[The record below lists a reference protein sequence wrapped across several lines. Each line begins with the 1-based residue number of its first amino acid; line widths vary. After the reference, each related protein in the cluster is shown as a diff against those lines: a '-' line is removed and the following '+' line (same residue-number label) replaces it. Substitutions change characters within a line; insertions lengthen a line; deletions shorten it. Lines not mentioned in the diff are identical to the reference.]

1 MFFLQKPTNV
11 SFFGCYKIKKVYNT
25 LMEFFRDLIFGVP
38 GSFSGGVAH
47 SVIVLSFVIA
57 MGYILAKIRIK
68 GISLGIT
75 WILFAGIFL
84 GHFGI
89 TLDSGLLSFIKELGL
104 ILFVYSIGIQ
114 VGPGFFSAFKAGGLK
129 LNLIAA
135 GSVLVSVLTTIV
147 IHLVTKLPISTM
159 VGILYGAVTNTP
171 GLGAAQQTYADI
183 TGSGASEI
191 AMGYAVAY
199 PLGVVGA
206 ILTLLILRY
215 ITKVDPKTE
224 EEAATKSAGSAK
236 KSEVIRAVALVTEN
250 KGNGKSIA
258 QISQQLSCKFIISRI
273 RPAGKAETQ
282 LAHPQ
287 TLLHTGDMVLF
298 VTEKQD
304 VSQIVAALGE
314 KSDYVWDIKE
324 PNLISRQILISKNEL
339 QGKTLGELDISKSF
353 EVSITRVNRAGVD
366 LVATP
371 ELQLQI
377 GDKVTIVGSEDSI
390 RQTEKILGNS
400 LKRLNHP
407 NLIPIFVGI
416 LLGCVLGSI
425 PIPLPGVPFP
435 VKLGLA
441 GGPLIVSILIS
452 RFGPGLKI
460 ITYVTDSA
468 NLMLREIGIA
478 LFLASVGLGAGADF
492 VRTIVEQN
500 GFVWIAYG
508 ALITIIPL
516 LVMGLLAKLVF
527 HVNYYTVIG
536 VLSGAN
542 TNPPALAFCNE
553 QTSCDAP
560 AVGYATV
567 YPLAMFLRVIS
578 AQLLMI
584 FFI

>member
-1 MFFLQKPTNV
+1 
-11 SFFGCYKIKKVYNT
+11 
-25 LMEFFRDLIFGVP
+25 MEFFKELIFGVP
-38 GSFSGGVAH
+38 ESFSGGVAH
-47 SVIVLSFVIA
+47 SVIVLSLVIA
-57 MGYILAKIRIK
+57 AGYILAKIKIK

-89 TLDSGLLSFIKELGL
+89 TLDSRLLSFIKEFGL

-114 VGPGFFSAFKAGGLK
+114 VGPGFFSAFRAGGLK

-135 GSVLVSVLTTIV
+135 GSIAVSVITTIV
-147 IHLVTKLPISTM
+147 IHLITKLPISTM

-171 GLGAAQQTYADI
+171 GLGAAQQTYTDI
-183 TGSGASEI
+183 TGTNAPEI

-206 ILTLLILRY
+206 ILTLLLLRY
-215 ITKVDPKTE
+215 LTKINPKEE
-224 EEAATKSAGSAK
+224 EEAATKISGSG
-236 KSEVIRAVALVTEN
+236 SRQEVVRAVALVTED
-250 KGNGKSIA
+250 KGNGKKIFWLTE
-258 QISQQLSCKFIISRI
+258 QLNSKFIISRI
-273 RPAGKAETQ
+273 RPANSDEAVLADGETV
-282 LAHPQ
+282 
-287 TLLHTGDMVLF
+287 LHTGDKVLIVAGKNEKNA
-298 VTEKQD
+298 VTE
-304 VSQIVAALGE
+304 ALLSGTRE
-314 KSDYVWDIKE
+314 INK
-324 PNLISRQILISKNEL
+324 ILISKNEL
-339 QGKTLGELDISKSF
+339 HGKTLAELNIRKNF
-353 EVSITRVNRAGVD
+353 EASITRVNRAGLD
-366 LVATP
+366 LVASP
-371 ELQLQI
+371 DLRLHI
-377 GDKVTIVGSEDSI
+377 GDRVTIVGSEDAISHA
-390 RQTEKILGNS
+390 EHLLGNS
-400 LKRLNHP
+400 LKRLNQP

-452 RFGPGLKI
+452 RFGPDFKI
-460 ITYVTDSA
+460 VTYATASA
-468 NLMLREIGIA
+468 NLMLREVGIA

-492 VRTIVEQN
+492 VKTIVEQN

-508 ALITIIPL
+508 ALITVIPY

-542 TNPPALAFCNE
+542 TNPPALAFSGE

-567 YPLAMFLRVIS
+567 YPLSMFLRVIS
-578 AQLLMI
+578 AQLLII

>member
-1 MFFLQKPTNV
+1 
-11 SFFGCYKIKKVYNT
+11 
-25 LMEFFRDLIFGVP
+25 MEFFKELIFGVP
-38 GSFSGGVAH
+38 ESFSGGVAH
-47 SVIVLSFVIA
+47 SVIVLSLVIA
-57 MGYILAKIRIK
+57 AGYILAKIKIK

-89 TLDSGLLSFIKELGL
+89 TLDSRLLSFIKEFGL

-114 VGPGFFSAFKAGGLK
+114 VGPGFFSAFRAGGLK

-135 GSVLVSVLTTIV
+135 GSIAVSVITTIV
-147 IHLVTKLPISTM
+147 IHLITKLPISIM

-171 GLGAAQQTYADI
+171 GLGAAQQTYTDI
-183 TGSGASEI
+183 TGTNAPEI

-206 ILTLLILRY
+206 ILTLLLLRY
-215 ITKVDPKTE
+215 LTRINPKEE
-224 EEAATKSAGSAK
+224 EEAATKISGSG
-236 KSEVIRAVALVTEN
+236 SRQEVVRAVALVTED
-250 KGNGKSIA
+250 KGNGKK
-258 QISQQLSCKFIISRI
+258 ISWLTEQLNSKFIISRI
-273 RPAGKAETQ
+273 RPANSDEAVLADGETV
-282 LAHPQ
+282 
-287 TLLHTGDMVLF
+287 LHTGDKVL
-298 VTEKQD
+298 
-304 VSQIVAALGE
+304 IVAGKNDLPEIFSLLGE
-314 KSDYVWDIKE
+314 ESDYEWNITE
-324 PNLISRQILISKNEL
+324 HNLISRQILISKNEL
-339 QGKTLGELDISKSF
+339 HGKTLAELNIRKNF
-353 EVSITRVNRAGVD
+353 EASITRVNRAGLD
-366 LVATP
+366 LVASP
-371 ELQLQI
+371 DLRLHI
-377 GDKVTIVGSEDSI
+377 GDRVTIVGSEDAISHA
-390 RQTEKILGNS
+390 EHLLGNS
-400 LKRLNHP
+400 LKRLNQP

-452 RFGPGLKI
+452 RFGPDFKI
-460 ITYVTDSA
+460 VTYATASA
-468 NLMLREIGIA
+468 NLMLREVGIA

-492 VRTIVEQN
+492 VKTIVEQN
-500 GFVWIAYG
+500 GFIWIAYG
-508 ALITIIPL
+508 ALITVIPY

-542 TNPPALAFCNE
+542 TNPPALAFSGE

-567 YPLAMFLRVIS
+567 YPLSMFLRVIS
-578 AQLLMI
+578 AQLLII

>member
-1 MFFLQKPTNV
+1 
-11 SFFGCYKIKKVYNT
+11 
-25 LMEFFRDLIFGVP
+25 MEFFKDLIFGVP
-38 GSFSGGVAH
+38 ESFSGGVAH
-47 SVIVLSFVIA
+47 SVIVLSLVIA
-57 MGYILAKIRIK
+57 AGYILAKIRIK

-89 TLDSGLLSFIKELGL
+89 TLDSRLLSFIKEFGL

-114 VGPGFFSAFKAGGLK
+114 VGPGFFSAFRAGGLK

-135 GSVLVSVLTTIV
+135 GSIAVSVITTIV
-147 IHLVTKLPISTM
+147 IHLITKLPISTM

-171 GLGAAQQTYADI
+171 GLGAAQQTYTDI
-183 TGSGASEI
+183 TGTNAPEI

-206 ILTLLILRY
+206 ILTLLLLRY
-215 ITKVDPKTE
+215 LTRINPKEE
-224 EEAATKSAGSAK
+224 EEAATKISGSRQ
-236 KSEVIRAVALVTEN
+236 EVVRAVALVTED
-250 KGNGKSIA
+250 KGNGKK
-258 QISQQLSCKFIISRI
+258 ISWLTEQLNSKFIISRI
-273 RPAGKAETQ
+273 RPANSDEAVLADGETV
-282 LAHPQ
+282 
-287 TLLHTGDMVLF
+287 LHTGDKVL
-298 VTEKQD
+298 
-304 VSQIVAALGE
+304 IVAGKNDLPEIFSLLGE
-314 KSDYVWDIKE
+314 ESDYEWNITE
-324 PNLISRQILISKNEL
+324 HNLISRQILISKNEL
-339 QGKTLGELDISKSF
+339 HGKTLAELNIRKNF
-353 EVSITRVNRAGVD
+353 EASITRVNRAGLD
-366 LVATP
+366 LVASP
-371 ELQLQI
+371 DLRLHI
-377 GDKVTIVGSEDSI
+377 GDRVTIVGSEDAISHA
-390 RQTEKILGNS
+390 EHLLGNS
-400 LKRLNHP
+400 LKRLNQP

-452 RFGPGLKI
+452 RFGPDFKI
-460 ITYVTDSA
+460 VTYATASA
-468 NLMLREIGIA
+468 NLMLREVGIA

-492 VRTIVEQN
+492 VKTIVEQN
-500 GFVWIAYG
+500 GFIWIAYG
-508 ALITIIPL
+508 ALITVIPY

-542 TNPPALAFCNE
+542 TNPPALAFSGE

-567 YPLAMFLRVIS
+567 YPLSMFLRVIS
-578 AQLLMI
+578 AQLLII

>member
-1 MFFLQKPTNV
+1 
-11 SFFGCYKIKKVYNT
+11 
-25 LMEFFRDLIFGVP
+25 MEFFKELIFGVP
-38 GSFSGGVAH
+38 ESFSGGVAH
-47 SVIVLSFVIA
+47 SVIVLSLVIA
-57 MGYILAKIRIK
+57 AGYILAKIRIK

-89 TLDSGLLSFIKELGL
+89 TLDSRLLSFIKEFGL

-114 VGPGFFSAFKAGGLK
+114 VGPGFFSAFRAGGLK

-135 GSVLVSVLTTIV
+135 GSIAVSVITTIV
-147 IHLVTKLPISTM
+147 IHLITKLPISTM

-171 GLGAAQQTYADI
+171 GLGAAQQTYTDI
-183 TGSGASEI
+183 TGTNAPEI

-206 ILTLLILRY
+206 ILTLLLLRY
-215 ITKVDPKTE
+215 LTRINPKEE
-224 EEAATKSAGSAK
+224 EEAATKISGSRQ
-236 KSEVIRAVALVTEN
+236 EVVRAVALVTEG
-250 KGNGKSIA
+250 KGNGKK
-258 QISQQLSCKFIISRI
+258 ISWLTEQLNSKFIISRI
-273 RPAGKAETQ
+273 RPANSDEAVLADGETV
-282 LAHPQ
+282 
-287 TLLHTGDMVLF
+287 LHTGDKVL
-298 VTEKQD
+298 
-304 VSQIVAALGE
+304 IVAGKNDLPEIFSLLGE
-314 KSDYVWDIKE
+314 ESDYEWNITE
-324 PNLISRQILISKNEL
+324 HNLISRQILISKNEL
-339 QGKTLGELDISKSF
+339 HGKTLAELNIRKNF
-353 EVSITRVNRAGVD
+353 EASITRVNRAGLD
-366 LVATP
+366 LVASP
-371 ELQLQI
+371 DLRLHI
-377 GDKVTIVGSEDSI
+377 GDRVTIVGSEDAISHA
-390 RQTEKILGNS
+390 EHLLGNS
-400 LKRLNHP
+400 LKRLNQP

-452 RFGPGLKI
+452 RFGPDFKI
-460 ITYVTDSA
+460 VTYATASA
-468 NLMLREIGIA
+468 NLMLREVGIA

-492 VRTIVEQN
+492 VKTIVEQN
-500 GFVWIAYG
+500 GFIWIAYG
-508 ALITIIPL
+508 ALITVIPY

-542 TNPPALAFCNE
+542 TNPPALAFSGE

-567 YPLAMFLRVIS
+567 YPLSMFLRVIS
-578 AQLLMI
+578 AQLLII

>member
-1 MFFLQKPTNV
+1 
-11 SFFGCYKIKKVYNT
+11 
-25 LMEFFRDLIFGVP
+25 MEFFKELIFGVP
-38 GSFSGGVAH
+38 ESFSGGVAH
-47 SVIVLSFVIA
+47 SVIVLSLVIA
-57 MGYILAKIRIK
+57 AGYILAKIKIK

-89 TLDSGLLSFIKELGL
+89 TLDSRLLSFIKEFGL

-114 VGPGFFSAFKAGGLK
+114 VGPGFFSAFRAGGLK

-135 GSVLVSVLTTIV
+135 GSIAVSVITTIV
-147 IHLVTKLPISTM
+147 IHLITKLPISTM

-171 GLGAAQQTYADI
+171 GLGAAQQTYTDI
-183 TGSGASEI
+183 TGTNAPEI

-206 ILTLLILRY
+206 ILTLLLLRY
-215 ITKVDPKTE
+215 LTKINPKEE
-224 EEAATKSAGSAK
+224 EEAATKISGSG
-236 KSEVIRAVALVTEN
+236 SRQEVVRAVALVTED
-250 KGNGKSIA
+250 KGNGKK
-258 QISQQLSCKFIISRI
+258 ISWLTEQLNSKFIISRI
-273 RPAGKAETQ
+273 RPANSDEAVLADGETV
-282 LAHPQ
+282 
-287 TLLHTGDMVLF
+287 LHTGDKVL
-298 VTEKQD
+298 
-304 VSQIVAALGE
+304 IVAGKNDLPEIFSLLGE
-314 KSDYVWDIKE
+314 ESDYEWNITE
-324 PNLISRQILISKNEL
+324 HNLISRQILISKNEL
-339 QGKTLGELDISKSF
+339 HGKTLAELNIRKNF
-353 EVSITRVNRAGVD
+353 EASITRVNRAGLD
-366 LVATP
+366 LVASP
-371 ELQLQI
+371 DLRLHI
-377 GDKVTIVGSEDSI
+377 GDRVTIVGSEDAISHA
-390 RQTEKILGNS
+390 EHLLGNS
-400 LKRLNHP
+400 LKRLNQP

-452 RFGPGLKI
+452 RFGPDFKI
-460 ITYVTDSA
+460 VTYATASA
-468 NLMLREIGIA
+468 NLMLREVGIA
-478 LFLASVGLGAGADF
+478 LFLASVGLGPGADF
-492 VRTIVEQN
+492 VKTIVEQN
-500 GFVWIAYG
+500 GFIWIAYG
-508 ALITIIPL
+508 ALITVIPY

-542 TNPPALAFCNE
+542 TNPPALAFSGE

-567 YPLAMFLRVIS
+567 YPLSMFLRVIS
-578 AQLLMI
+578 AQLLII

>member
-1 MFFLQKPTNV
+1 
-11 SFFGCYKIKKVYNT
+11 
-25 LMEFFRDLIFGVP
+25 MEFFKELIFGE
-38 GSFSGGVAH
+38 SFSGGVAH
-47 SVIVLSFVIA
+47 SVIVLSLVIA
-57 MGYILAKIRIK
+57 AGYILAKIKIK

-89 TLDSGLLSFIKELGL
+89 TLDSRLLSFIKEFGL

-114 VGPGFFSAFKAGGLK
+114 VGPGFFSAFRAGGLK

-135 GSVLVSVLTTIV
+135 GSIAVSVITTIV
-147 IHLVTKLPISTM
+147 IHLITKLPISTM

-171 GLGAAQQTYADI
+171 GLGAAQQTYTDI
-183 TGSGASEI
+183 TGTNAPEI

-206 ILTLLILRY
+206 ILTLLLLRY
-215 ITKVDPKTE
+215 LTKINPKEE
-224 EEAATKSAGSAK
+224 EEAATKISGSG
-236 KSEVIRAVALVTEN
+236 SRQEVVRAVALVTED
-250 KGNGKSIA
+250 KGNGKK
-258 QISQQLSCKFIISRI
+258 ISWLTEQLNSKFIISRI
-273 RPAGKAETQ
+273 RPANSDEAVLADGETV
-282 LAHPQ
+282 
-287 TLLHTGDMVLF
+287 LHTGDKVL
-298 VTEKQD
+298 
-304 VSQIVAALGE
+304 IVAGKNDLPEIFSLLGE
-314 KSDYVWDIKE
+314 ESDYEWNITE
-324 PNLISRQILISKNEL
+324 HNLISRQILISKNEL
-339 QGKTLGELDISKSF
+339 HGKTLAELNIRKNF
-353 EVSITRVNRAGVD
+353 EASITRVNRAGLD
-366 LVATP
+366 LVASP
-371 ELQLQI
+371 DLRLHI
-377 GDKVTIVGSEDSI
+377 GDRVTIVGSEDAISHA
-390 RQTEKILGNS
+390 EHLLGNS
-400 LKRLNHP
+400 LKRLNQP

-452 RFGPGLKI
+452 RFGPDFKI
-460 ITYVTDSA
+460 VTYATASA
-468 NLMLREIGIA
+468 NLMLREVGIA

-492 VRTIVEQN
+492 VKTIVEQN

-508 ALITIIPL
+508 ALITVIPY

-542 TNPPALAFCNE
+542 TNPPALAFSGE

-567 YPLAMFLRVIS
+567 YPLSMFLRVIS
-578 AQLLMI
+578 AQLLII